1 MTGERA
7 RADYA
12 MLGLAAFVLLWDL
25 WAILVDRRLTLG
37 LDCHAYHPLRILAGE
52 LPWSDLVHG
61 KSPLVELL
69 SLLAITSVGKLPL
82 CTRLIPVLCHVVM
95 VGQTYDLGRRVGRSA
110 AAGLLA
116 ALSAATFPAV
126 VGWARL
132 DFPDF
137 VVVCPILGALQ
148 LMVRI
153 ERLERVGA
161 AVALGLVLGLGL
173 LTKLTFAL
181 YLLAPGLYFAVTRV
195 RGRRGVRCA
204 AAAAGVAAALAAP
217 WALLNLGQLGRLMV
231 QSATDS
237 GETVLDKVLVYAS
250 LPGAAALVLAA
261 CLAAVYLW
269 LRRRRGDRWDLGLL
283 MAFVIGALVL
293 LVLVFDSATRYS
305 VALFPV
311 AAVLVGAGFADAA
324 ARAPGSLRR
333 AASVGLAAALLGSFV
348 WTNLRAPLPAGVDRE
363 LGEGMVAPD
372 QRPHDALVR
381 SLAAA
386 RRAGDSLMI
395 IVDHEYTQ
403 ENLAVPLLVLGRRGL
418 LPELLTLPRARELLA
433 RGERV
438 PVLMARFR
446 GELKLKRKLVY
457 YYYPPEGLR
466 NELPPAIPGMRERFV
481 WVLEHPRRRRLSILS
496 DGYGIHLSTHVL
508 F

>member
-204 AAAAGVAAALAAP
+204 AAAAGV
-217 WALLNLGQLGRLMV
+217 
-231 QSATDS
+231 
-237 GETVLDKVLVYAS
+237 
-250 LPGAAALVLAA
+250 AAALVLAA